1 MVKMPNKNEDGF
13 SEMETDS
20 PSSSDEESEED
31 IASEGDCEKR
41 RVDCME
47 NLGKITNGTSG
58 TFL

>member
-31 IASEGDCEKR
+31 ISEGDCEKR

-47 NLGKITNGTSG
+47 NLGKVES
-58 TFL
+58 